1 MTIYHQGKHTCTP
14 KPNVGEQR
22 QVAAEKRK
30 ELPPLDLELRN
41 TPRDFQINLIGY
53 YIATG
58 QLEKGKELYKL
69 LSHKRLLEQIKYG
82 DLDGI
87 VHDITGGRGQS
98 EVDTFKNVGKLKS
111 GADEFDRCYIFKIN
125 CRSINSEPSFV
136 FKSSK
141 MAAQLALKMDINLQ
155 QDEEPSTMVDE
166 YAYMDAMHTCVKGYK
181 TLTLWTY
188 HHGM

>member
-1 MTIYHQGKHTCTP
+1 M
-14 KPNVGEQR
+14 N
-22 QVAAEKRK
+22 
-30 ELPPLDLELRN
+30 LELRN
-41 TPRDFQINLIGY
+41 TPREFQIDLIGY

-58 QLEKGKELYKL
+58 QLEKGKELAEL

-111 GADEFDRCYIFKIN
+111 GADEFDQCYIFKIN

-141 MAAQLALKMDINLQ
+141 IAAQLALKMDINLQ

-166 YAYMDAMHTCVKGYK
+166 YPYMDAMHTRVKGYK

>member
-1 MTIYHQGKHTCTP
+1 MNLK
-14 KPNVGEQR
+14 
-22 QVAAEKRK
+22 
-30 ELPPLDLELRN
+30 LRN
-41 TPRDFQINLIGY
+41 TPQEFQINFIGY

-58 QLEKGKELYKL
+58 QLETGKELAKL

-87 VHDITGGRGQS
+87 VRDKLGGRGQS
-98 EVDTFKNVGKLKS
+98 EVDTFKNVGKLKL
-111 GADEFDRCYIFKIN
+111 GADEFDLCYIFKKK
-125 CRSINSEPSFV
+125 CQSINSKPSFV

-155 QDEEPSTMVDE
+155 EDEEPSTMVDE
-166 YAYMDAMHTCVKGYK
+166 CAYMDAMHTHVKRYK